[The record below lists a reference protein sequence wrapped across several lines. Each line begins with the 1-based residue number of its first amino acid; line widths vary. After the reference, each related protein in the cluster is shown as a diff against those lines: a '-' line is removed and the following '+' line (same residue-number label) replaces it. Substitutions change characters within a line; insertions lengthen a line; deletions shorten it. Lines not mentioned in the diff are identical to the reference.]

1 MKTNRITPYESGWL
15 QMLVDRQICSEADAK
30 AAMRR
35 VALEA
40 LAEIERLAPRRAKR
54 KRRRKPKE

>member
-1 MKTNRITPYESGWL
+1 VKTNRITPYEAGWL
-15 QMLVDRQICSEADAK
+15 RMLVDRKICTEADAK